1 MKTKGSLNSGT
12 RSPDETTYGKFWY
25 EFSDIGWNRI
35 TRIVSASHDL
45 DLARSARLFALVN
58 IALADSWIAGWD
70 SKQYYDF
77 WRPITAIR
85 AWDTDGNPATEADPT
100 WEPLMVTPPI
110 QDYPSTHSV
119 LGDSAAEILGSILGD
134 ETAFTTTS
142 TTATN
147 PETEVR
153 SFNSFTQAADEN
165 GDSRVM
171 VGIHFR
177 SAVNAGQRMGR
188 EIGRYVYQNLLR
200 RQHGSK

>member
-1 MKTKGSLNSGT
+1 MK
-12 RSPDETTYGKFWY
+12 
-25 EFSDIGWNRI
+25 
-35 TRIVSASHDL
+35 
-45 DLARSARLFALVN
+45 
-58 IALADSWIAGWD
+58 ALADSWIAGWD

-85 AWDTDGNPATEADPT
+85 AGDTDGNPATEADPT